1 MSRPIWK
8 GSINFGLV
16 NIPIELMVA
25 VRERSVSFH
34 MMSKDGTCR
43 LRRKLYCP
51 ESGKEFDFDQ
61 TARGVEIGPEEYVLV
76 DEREIK
82 RLRPAKGRTLEISQF
97 VDLDAIDPIFYDR
110 VYYVRPA
117 ADSLKSY
124 KLLIEALHDS
134 HKCAIGRFVMRDREY
149 LSVLRVLDE
158 GLVLHTLHYA
168 DEVVP
173 VSDVLPKGLGRVK
186 VSTAEL
192 NVAGQLI
199 KSMTKP
205 LKIESFRDEYREQ
218 LEELIDAKVK
228 GKELVQAYDERDEE
242 APRTINLMDAL
253 KKSLAEKEKSHRQAT
268 RHRRSA

>member
-25 VRERSVSFH
+25 LKEKNISFH

-51 ESGKEFDFDQ
+51 ESGKEYDFNQ
-61 TARGVEIGPEEYVLV
+61 TARGIEIGPEEYVLIE
-76 DEREIK
+76 EREIK
-82 RLRPAKGRTLEISQF
+82 RLRPAKGRNLEILQF
-97 VDLDAIDPIFYDR
+97 VELDAVDPIFYDR

-117 ADSLKSY
+117 EDANKSY
-124 KLLIEALHDS
+124 RLFVEAMHDS
-134 HKCAIGRFVMRDREY
+134 HKCAIGRFVMRDREH
-149 LSVLRVLDE
+149 LSVLRPLDD
-158 GLVLHTLHYA
+158 GVVLHTLHYP

-173 VSDVLPKGLGRVK
+173 VADVLPRELTRAK
-186 VSTAEL
+186 VSNTEL
-192 NVAGQLI
+192 NVARQLV
-199 KSMTKP
+199 KSMTRP
-205 LKIESFRDEYREQ
+205 LEIEKFRDEYREQ

-228 GKELVQAYDERDEE
+228 GKELVQAYDEKEEE
-242 APRTINLMDAL
+242 APAALNLMEAL
-253 KKSLAEKEKSHRQAT
+253 KRSLEEKERAHRQAA